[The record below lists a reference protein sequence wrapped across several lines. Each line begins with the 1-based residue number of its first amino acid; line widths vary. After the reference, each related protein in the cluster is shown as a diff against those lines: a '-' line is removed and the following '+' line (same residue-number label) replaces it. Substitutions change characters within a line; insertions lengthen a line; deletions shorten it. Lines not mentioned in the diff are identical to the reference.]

1 MESTFA
7 YSCDIYYNFTTY
19 WYVNLVMH
27 LCSSFFLPAT
37 PEPRCSEPRS
47 ASHLDEDIELL
58 ATFTTTFRY
67 IKFSAMDWILQ
78 NYTCQINMKIL
89 ARVVFS
95 LTVWYELRWQ
105 CFCLQWTITW
115 LYQGRFKH
123 IKCSTLTHGS
133 HYCNVWPGIGCQSFF
148 SWELNTLYVSVW
160 DLDDKYHPVDS
171 KIMPRHSSAAAL
183 EPWQ

>member
-1 MESTFA
+1 
-7 YSCDIYYNFTTY
+7 
-19 WYVNLVMH
+19 MH
-27 LCSSFFLPAT
+27 LCSSFSLPAT
-37 PEPRCSEPRS
+37 PEPRCSVPCS
-47 ASHLDEDIELL
+47 ASHLDEDTELL

-78 NYTCQINMKIL
+78 ICTCQIIMKIH

-123 IKCSTLTHGS
+123 VKCSILTHGS
-133 HYCNVWPGIGCQSFF
+133 HYCNVWLAGDRMSKFF
-148 SWELNTLYVSVW
+148 SPGNSKHYNVSVW
-160 DLDDKYHPVDS
+160 DDKKHPVDLNNCS
-171 KIMPRHSSAAAL
+171 GTEVLLLQSRGNR
-183 EPWQ
+183 

>member
-1 MESTFA
+1 
-7 YSCDIYYNFTTY
+7 
-19 WYVNLVMH
+19 MH

-47 ASHLDEDIELL
+47 ASHLDEDTELL

-78 NYTCQINMKIL
+78 ICTCQITMKIL

-115 LYQGRFKH
+115 LYQGRFKQV
-123 IKCSTLTHGS
+123 KCSILTAPIIAMSGRGS
-133 HYCNVWPGIGCQSFF
+133 DVKVFSPGSSKHYN
-148 SWELNTLYVSVW
+148 VSVW
-160 DLDDKYHPVDS
+160 DDKKHPVDS
-171 KIMPRHSSAAAL
+171 KIMPRHRSAAAL
-183 EPWQ
+183 VPWQ

>member
-47 ASHLDEDIELL
+47 ASHLDEDTELL

-67 IKFSAMDWILQ
+67 IYKVFGHGLDIADM
-78 NYTCQINMKIL
+78 YTLVKSI
-89 ARVVFS
+89 
-95 LTVWYELRWQ
+95 
-105 CFCLQWTITW
+105 
-115 LYQGRFKH
+115 
-123 IKCSTLTHGS
+123 
-133 HYCNVWPGIGCQSFF
+133 
-148 SWELNTLYVSVW
+148 
-160 DLDDKYHPVDS
+160 
-171 KIMPRHSSAAAL
+171 
-183 EPWQ
+183 